1 MSAPAKVVHIRH
13 KNVSKIIFFIG
24 KCICRL
30 LLRWSFTQN
39 HLDDFN
45 CKGGIIVSTMWYRVV
60 T

>member
-13 KNVSKIIFFIG
+13 KNVSKII
-24 KCICRL
+24 
-30 LLRWSFTQN
+30 TQN